1 MRHAA
6 RFEALD
12 RDTAGIT
19 VAPLLRARSW
29 LAMSQQR
36 EDCDIA
42 ELASDQ
48 AKVSVDQAKVSVV
61 T

>member
-42 ELASDQ
+42 ERARPGAVKPLY
-48 AKVSVDQAKVSVV
+48 
-61 T
+61 